1 MNRPRL
7 AAAGAMSLWARKLSV
22 GSLIVLSGV
31 FLPRLASAQGL
42 DAQLRAGRTH
52 SVDGQLATLLDA
64 ESAARLAAARA
75 SLLPSFTATGTYRRN
90 QYEAVATIPD
100 GMGGFQTGTFTPY
113 NQLEATLVVD
123 VPLLDLTAIRTLQA
137 ARRNLAA
144 SEASRELAM
153 LEVDRAVA
161 RAYFDFLATRE
172 LAASARRSA
181 EVANANLAIIEAHL
195 QAGISNE
202 LELERA
208 RAAAARASERVAD
221 ADRLVAEARRRL
233 VVLTGVAPDPGEG
246 LDAPSLE
253 GDGTLSDHL
262 AELGE
267 LPSVRAAEA
276 NVSVAQAELSAARS
290 GFAPRINASASERF
304 TNGAGFGYSPAWAV
318 GLTATLRL
326 GADTVASSR
335 VARVQAER
343 RALEAERARI
353 DATSTIE
360 AAFDNVV
367 SLVARVDA
375 TRNEELAAALQAL
388 RRRFD
393 GVIEGVAHQMG
404 ERVSDLFNDAFVQ
417 FGVFAHHLQ
426 LDFLAELFGEIADRA
441 LDQLVVADGLDIVGF
456 DLEKDIHEARDFFL
470 RRRVDRRHRP
480 GRERDE
486 REGREGSGA
495 LPQREAAP
503 GGGLGLGRFGH
514 GRLSIR
520 EEAPRPIN
528 PGRPSSYGFM
538 RASSAHPDTGQAPNG
553 RLTRVSAEHRHDIDR
568 AAGGVLGPSA
578 A

>member
-1 MNRPRL
+1 MKRPQSESER
-7 AAAGAMSLWARKLSV
+7 AGAVSAQKLSAY
-22 GSLIVLSGV
+22 SLTLTLLVVAPGG
-31 FLPRLASAQGL
+31 AEAQGL
-42 DAQLRAGRTH
+42 EAQLRAGRSH
-52 SVDGQLATLLDA
+52 SVDGRLATLLDD
-64 ESAARLAAARA
+64 ESAARLARARA

-113 NQLEATLVVD
+113 TQLEATLVID
-123 VPLLDLTAIRTLQA
+123 VPILDLTAIRTLAA
-137 ARRNLAA
+137 ARQNLAA
-144 SEASRELAM
+144 SDASRELAL

-161 RAYFDFLATRE
+161 RAYFDFLATHE

-326 GADTVASSR
+326 GADTVANAR
-335 VARVQAER
+335 VARIQAER
-343 RALEAERARI
+343 RRLEAERARI
-353 DATSTIE
+353 DAASTIE
-360 AAFDNVV
+360 TAFDGVV
-367 SLVARVDA
+367 SLVARVAA
-375 TRNEELAAALQAL
+375 TRAEEQAAERAATIARDRFTAGLATQLDVLAAD
-388 RRRFD
+388 R
-393 GVIEGVAHQMG
+393 
-404 ERVSDLFNDAFVQ
+404 DAFTAEVARIQ
-417 FGVFAHHLQ
+417 AEADLHYARIHLRM
-426 LDFLAELFGEIADRA
+426 AA
-441 LDQLVVADGLDIVGF
+441 
-456 DLEKDIHEARDFFL
+456 
-470 RRRVDRRHRP
+470 
-480 GRERDE
+480 GRW
-486 REGREGSGA
+486 
-495 LPQREAAP
+495 
-503 GGGLGLGRFGH
+503 
-514 GRLSIR
+514 
-520 EEAPRPIN
+520 EAP
-528 PGRPSSYGFM
+528 
-538 RASSAHPDTGQAPNG
+538 
-553 RLTRVSAEHRHDIDR
+553 
-568 AAGGVLGPSA
+568 
-578 A
+578 